1 MDHSF
6 SPVPRVRRF
15 DGEVFRITLDR
26 HLARWSFLTLL
37 VTGAAMGFHAHYAI
51 GLNVTASLPYRLF
64 LIHKGE
70 WPDRSHYVAFHWHGG
85 GPYAPG
91 AIFVKQIAGI
101 PGDVVSRVDR
111 DFFVNGM
118 PVGQA
123 KPVSRQGLP
132 LEPGPTGTLPAGE
145 YYVRAPHPDSLD
157 SRYLLGGWVA
167 QSQIIG
173 RAHVLF

>member
-64 LIHKGE
+64 LIHN
-70 WPDRSHYVAFHWHGG
+70 DHD
-85 GPYAPG
+85 
-91 AIFVKQIAGI
+91 
-101 PGDVVSRVDR
+101 GDHFGHDGV
-111 DFFVNGM
+111 
-118 PVGQA
+118 
-123 KPVSRQGLP
+123 
-132 LEPGPTGTLPAGE
+132 
-145 YYVRAPHPDSLD
+145 H
-157 SRYLLGGWVA
+157 
-167 QSQIIG
+167 
-173 RAHVLF
+173 